1 MGLQHEKKEIPKTAK
16 PSKPLADGEE
26 TDDIST
32 DRPSSDTPM
41 PTRGVPSKLL
51 QHENREMPSRSGK
64 EDNNKSPSSITQ
76 NTPDRSLPK
85 PGNREEPSNQ
95 EKSTDRPHSDIQ
107 MPQKG
112 VPSKLLQH
120 EKKEMPKTAK
130 SSKPSA
136 DGEET
141 DELSTDR
148 PSSEIQMPTKGVPSK
163 LLEQDKRE
171 IPSKPG
177 KEDNNKSPSS
187 TTENTPNLPKPG
199 NRELPSNQKK
209 SSDQPKTGNRE
220 KPSNQEKSSDRP
232 NSDIQMPKKGVPS
245 KLLQHEKKEMPKTAK
260 PSKPSADG
268 EETDDISTDRPSS
281 DTPMPTKGY
290 PSKLLQ
296 HENREMPSRSGKEDN
311 NKSPSSITQ
320 KTQDQS
326 LSKPGTREEPSNQ
339 EKSSDRPNCDI
350 QVLKKGAPSKLLQ
363 HEKKEM

>member
-136 DGEET
+136 DEEET

-187 TTENTPNLPKPG
+187 ITQNTP
-199 NRELPSNQKK
+199 
-209 SSDQPKTGNRE
+209 
-220 KPSNQEKSSDRP
+220 
-232 NSDIQMPKKGVPS
+232 
-245 KLLQHEKKEMPKTAK
+245 
-260 PSKPSADG
+260 
-268 EETDDISTDRPSS
+268 
-281 DTPMPTKGY
+281 
-290 PSKLLQ
+290 
-296 HENREMPSRSGKEDN
+296 
-311 NKSPSSITQ
+311 
-320 KTQDQS
+320 DQS

-339 EKSSDRPNCDI
+339 EKSSDKPNSDI
-350 QVLKKGAPSKLLQ
+350 QVPKKGVPSNLLQHEKKEMPRTAKSSKPSADGEETNNIPTDEPSGEIPMPTKGVPSKLLQ
-363 HEKKEM
+363 HEKRETPSEPGK